1 MAEVTSPI
9 TVHAAGHFHYR
20 HSWTT
25 DRPNPHDHLLIWAVG
40 GSMDV
45 TVGGESSPAAPGDLV
60 LLPPGIA
67 HRYRPTSDD
76 WEWLWLHCD
85 GAAVPG
91 WWRML
96 CPDGRSWPR
105 LGQDAAVRSRF
116 VELVTAA
123 ATAGLQLTERGAP
136 QGRTDR
142 TDPDDPD
149 PVTRLRVDSCAHSL
163 IGLVAARLH
172 ARSGRPGAGIAI
184 ADLTEWILDH
194 LADPL
199 TVATLAAETG
209 WSPPHLHRL
218 VREQWGTTPMR
229 LVTRLRMDRAER
241 LLRDTDLTVAR
252 IATLV
257 GFADPLHFSRRFRE
271 TTGRPPSAVRTW
283 SAAPGRRAPGDA
295 SAT

>member
-1 MAEVTSPI
+1 QMV
-9 TVHAAGHFHYR
+9 
-20 HSWTT
+20 
-25 DRPNPHDHLLIWAVG
+25 
-40 GSMDV
+40 
-45 TVGGESSPAAPGDLV
+45 
-60 LLPPGIA
+60 
-67 HRYRPTSDD
+67 
-76 WEWLWLHCD
+76 
-85 GAAVPG
+85 
-91 WWRML
+91 
-96 CPDGRSWPR
+96 CPDSRGSPR

-123 ATAGLQLTERGAP
+123 ATAGLQLTERGVPA
-136 QGRTDR
+136 GRTDR
-142 TDPDDPD
+142 TGADPPD
-149 PVTRLRVDSCAHSL
+149 PVARLRVDACAHPL
-163 IGLVAARLH
+163 LGLVAARLH
-172 ARSGRPGAGIAI
+172 GRSGGAGRPGPGPAI

-252 IATLV
+252 IAALV

-271 TTGRPPSAVRTW
+271 VTGRSPSAVR
-283 SAAPGRRAPGDA
+283 R
-295 SAT
+295 